1 MGRHLDDRAAA
12 REVGEIEDVRQ
23 RRDDERGEA
32 AGRQVLAN
40 PLVAPL
46 KGARRCVRHEWRR
59 ATARAPRRSARL
71 ARAWGSRRIVLPER
85 HRPAS
90 RPVRATRQARLGP
103 PELPWATQARSRSS
117 QPERQLEGRQAAEPK
132 LAPAQPAMIRARA
145 EAPLAAPKAA
155 EARASAAP
163 AASART
169 RGRRSAPPA
178 SAARF
183 RATAR

>member
-90 RPVRATRQARLGP
+90 LPVRATRQARLGP
-103 PELPWATQARSRSS
+103 PQLPWATQARSRSS
-117 QPERQLEGRQAAEPK
+117 QAERQLEGPQAAEAKP
-132 LAPAQPAMIRARA
+132 APAQPAMIRAR
-145 EAPLAAPKAA
+145 A

-169 RGRRSAPPA
+169 RGSRSEPPA
-178 SAARF
+178 SAGRL
-183 RATAR
+183 